1 MAFIGITTGLR
12 KNPLGQEGVTNHYR
26 FSYDSPLQKTLANPT
41 GIEPD
46 RTNAVIDACEKD
58 FDIMQGWF
66 QGINLNPTVTTPIP
80 ILVNSEDGGANSG
93 GTRPN
98 VVVTLNP
105 GSANSDFCRDLLVA
119 EITELFMEAQGKG
132 WFAPESGE
140 QNTGEGLSHFLT
152 QQFEIVT
159 GIDTGNAF
167 AGNGKLWLNVESF
180 TVDGATYGL
189 RADFVNKTLERDH
202 ANDPAS
208 GCAVLFIY
216 YLFTQRAFSLNSII
230 AAAAP
235 TLAGVYKN
243 LTGRVDGWDAFS
255 KLVNDHYPHVINGEV
270 FTYNPLGDNIF
281 PVSELSAFSGARI
294 VSGYSGTMEIFIDRP
309 AMAEVNIQLTSDDP
323 KLVRVVSPI
332 ATIAPGNMSTSIS
345 IATTAL
351 SVPFTRKAVNVHAQ
365 YAGKTLTAAVEVV
378 PPRVVSVTLSPDT
391 VAGGDSTTVTVTL
404 DQASLLG
411 NVVVEVLGHPFF
423 APFPKELGGDEEGK
437 GPLTI
442 PQDSPS
448 ATVVITTPDLYC
460 ESGIAE
466 ITAVYLSGTDSESSA
481 SAQLKVKPR
490 VLHGALASLTLFPST
505 VTGGLPSRGRITLTE
520 AAPTDTL
527 VGLAAVEPG
536 TGLLPLPGQES
547 SVASIDPPSFTIP
560 AGSTTAMFTISTKKI
575 PPGTGPRHTATI
587 LAGTCNTKFAIL
599 TVTS

>member
-1 MAFIGITTGLR
+1 MII
-12 KNPLGQEGVTNHYR
+12 
-26 FSYDSPLQKTLANPT
+26 
-41 GIEPD
+41 
-46 RTNAVIDACEKD
+46 
-58 FDIMQGWF
+58 
-66 QGINLNPTVTTPIP
+66 
-80 ILVNSEDGGANSG
+80 
-93 GTRPN
+93 
-98 VVVTLNP
+98 
-105 GSANSDFCRDLLVA
+105 RDKH
-119 EITELFMEAQGKG
+119 Q
-132 WFAPESGE
+132 
-140 QNTGEGLSHFLT
+140 
-152 QQFEIVT
+152 
-159 GIDTGNAF
+159 
-167 AGNGKLWLNVESF
+167 
-180 TVDGATYGL
+180 
-189 RADFVNKTLERDH
+189 
-202 ANDPAS
+202 
-208 GCAVLFIY
+208 
-216 YLFTQRAFSLNSII
+216 
-230 AAAAP
+230 
-235 TLAGVYKN
+235 
-243 LTGRVDGWDAFS
+243 
-255 KLVNDHYPHVINGEV
+255 
-270 FTYNPLGDNIF
+270 
-281 PVSELSAFSGARI
+281 
-294 VSGYSGTMEIFIDRP
+294 
-309 AMAEVNIQLTSDDP
+309 
-323 KLVRVVSPI
+323 
-332 ATIAPGNMSTSIS
+332 
-345 IATTAL
+345 
-351 SVPFTRKAVNVHAQ
+351 
-365 YAGKTLTAAVEVV
+365 
-378 PPRVVSVTLSPDT
+378 
-391 VAGGDSTTVTVTL
+391 
-404 DQASLLG
+404 
-411 NVVVEVLGHPFF
+411 HPFF